1 MKVNSYLF
9 AAASATILLASC
21 SNSDV
26 VEMPSGRAIG
36 FGTYVSNTARA
47 AVETDLS
54 FLKGE
59 NGGFYVFGQYK
70 DGADLR
76 TVFDGKSDGS
86 KVTWNASSWG
96 YSPIN
101 YWLDGKKYQFAAY
114 GPQAAYNVGTPSF
127 DYESNKLSIEDYVAN
142 GSTDLVVAEGNNIG
156 YTTVEGTPAE
166 PVSFKF
172 FHALSK
178 VKFTLVNGWR
188 NNVTLTL
195 SEIKLAGALST
206 GSLTTS
212 GTLNNTPAGSA
223 SPMPS
228 TAWTGQNTAREY
240 SDAEGFVSDE
250 YNTKHEFE
258 SFLLPQTL
266 TENDNLILS
275 FTAKVNNMTGSGP
288 DLGAGAGNPVTKE
301 VKIPYDVVASWEPG
315 KAYNYTLV
323 IDGST
328 FDLKPIQFD
337 NITVEVWASGVE
349 DELVRDDIKD

>member
-36 FGTYVSNTARA
+36 FGTYVSNTART
-47 AVETDLS
+47 AVETDLD
-54 FLKGE
+54 FLQGE

-114 GPQAAYNVGTPSF
+114 GPQAAHNVGTPSF
-127 DYESNKLSIEDYVAN
+127 DYDTNKLSIEDYVAD
-142 GSTDLVVAEGNNIG
+142 GSTDLVVAEGDNNG
-156 YTTVEGTPAE
+156 YTPVETNQTE
-166 PVSFKF
+166 QPVAFKF

-206 GSLTTS
+206 GSLTTT
-212 GTLNNTPAGSA
+212 GTLNNASA
-223 SPMPS
+223 PMSS
-228 TAWTGQNTAREY
+228 TVWTGQNTAREY
-240 SDAEGFVSDE
+240 SDAEGFDSDE
-250 YNTKHEFE
+250 YNAKHEFE

-266 TENDNLILS
+266 TGNDDLILY
-275 FTAKVNNMTGSGP
+275 FTAKVNNITGSGP
-288 DLGAGAGNPVTKE
+288 NLGAGAGNPVTKE

-337 NITVEVWASGVE
+337 NITVEVWASDVE
-349 DELVRDDIKD
+349 DELVREDIKD

>member
-47 AVETDLS
+47 AVETDLT
-54 FLKGE
+54 FLQGE

-70 DGADLR
+70 DGDDIR

-114 GPQAAYNVGTPSF
+114 GPQAAHNVGTPSF
-127 DYESNKLSIEDYVAN
+127 DYDTNKLSIENYVAD
-142 GSTDLVVAEGNNIG
+142 GSTDLVVAEGDNSG
-156 YTTVEGTPAE
+156 YTTVEGTSAE

-195 SEIKLAGALST
+195 SDIKLAGALST
-206 GSLTTS
+206 GSLTTT
-212 GTLNNTPAGSA
+212 GALNNASA
-223 SPMPS
+223 SMS
-228 TAWTGQNTAREY
+228 LSAWAGQNAAREY
-240 SDAEGFVSDE
+240 SDAEEFASDE
-250 YNTKHEFE
+250 YNAKHEFE

-266 TENDNLILS
+266 TGNEDLILS
-275 FTAKVNNMTGSGP
+275 FTVKVNNITGSGP
-288 DLGAGAGNPVTKE
+288 NLGNGAGNPVTKE

-328 FDLKPIQFD
+328 FDLKPIQFN
-337 NITVEVWASGVE
+337 NITVEVWASGLN